1 MLPMILKLRIIEK
14 GGKRF
19 SVWLPLFLIWI
30 IVFPLLIIPFP
41 LILLAA
47 LLMWPSG
54 KGVLVLQGYFTIF
67 KILGLLSGL
76 KVDIGSK
83 NNDVYIVLK

>member
-1 MLPMILKLRIIEK
+1 MLPMILKLRIVERN
-14 GGKRF
+14 GKRF
-19 SVWLPLFLIWI
+19 SIWLPLFLIWI
-30 IVFPLLIIPFP
+30 IVFPLLIILFP

-54 KGVLVLQGYFTIF
+54 KGTLVLQGYFTIF

-76 KVDIGSK
+76 KIDIGSR
-83 NNDVYIVLK
+83 DSDTYIVLK